1 MILFSH
7 ISPSLLPYNT
17 NCPATI
23 LSNSKL
29 FSRLFSY
36 KTSHNR
42 SKVIRVV
49 RTFIRVARTFIR
61 VARTFIRIA
70 QIDFRVA
77 RTLIRVAQT
86 FIRVAQTFI
95 RVAQIDF
102 RVAQIDFR
110 VARTFIRVA
119 RTFIRVAKIDFRAFQ
134 RKTESLFQITILIQD
149 ITFINHFHSHIN
161 IIYNGRIRNQ
171 QKQCIF

>member
-1 MILFSH
+1 MFVSRFFPDLILKEFNASKMILFFH
-7 ISPSLLPYNT
+7 ISPALLPYNT

-42 SKVIRVV
+42 SKVIRV
-49 RTFIRVARTFIR
+49 ARTFTH

-70 QIDFRVA
+70 KIDFRVA
-77 RTLIRVAQT
+77 RT

-95 RVAQIDF
+95 RVARTFI

-110 VARTFIRVA
+110 VARTFIRVAQIDFRVA

-149 ITFINHFHSHIN
+149 ITFINYFHSHIN
-161 IIYNGRIRNQ
+161 I
-171 QKQCIF
+171 K

>member
-17 NCPATI
+17 NCPATT

-42 SKVIRVV
+42 SKVIRVA
-49 RTFIRVARTFIR
+49 RTFTHVARTFIR

-70 QIDFRVA
+70 KIDFRVA
-77 RTLIRVAQT
+77 RT
-86 FIRVAQTFI
+86 FI
-95 RVAQIDF
+95 
-102 RVAQIDFR
+102 R

-149 ITFINHFHSHIN
+149 ITFINYFHSHIN
-161 IIYNGRIRNQ
+161 I
-171 QKQCIF
+171 K

>member
-1 MILFSH
+1 MFVSRFFPDLILKEFNASKMILFFH
-7 ISPSLLPYNT
+7 ISPALLPYNT

-42 SKVIRVV
+42 SKVIRVARTFTHV
-49 RTFIRVARTFIR
+49 ARTFIRVARTFIRIAKIDFRVARTFIRVARTFIR
-61 VARTFIRIA
+61 VARTFIR
-70 QIDFRVA
+70 
-77 RTLIRVAQT
+77 
-86 FIRVAQTFI
+86 
-95 RVAQIDF
+95 VAQIDF
-102 RVAQIDFR
+102 
-110 VARTFIRVA
+110 RVA

-149 ITFINHFHSHIN
+149 ITFINYFHSHIN
-161 IIYNGRIRNQ
+161 I
-171 QKQCIF
+171 K